1 MTTAVP
7 AAGLGRLLPRIR
19 RGKPLLILC
28 CLFLAVLFV
37 VVVAGQWLEPQD
49 PAHQDLLATSQAP
62 GAHHLL
68 GTDALGRDILS
79 RVFAGARSAVL
90 GPLVIAAG
98 AMVVGTVFGL
108 LAGYRGGWTETLIL
122 RVCEFLYA
130 MPGALVAIVVV
141 GILGGG
147 LPVAIGVLV
156 VLFAPWD
163 ARLVHS
169 VVIQQRNL
177 PYVEAARTLG
187 LPAWRVMGVHILPN
201 IAPTVVANVLLDF
214 VSAIIAVSSLAFL
227 GLGLPAGSP
236 DWGVM
241 IADNRALLGIN
252 SWAVIAP
259 AVLIVLA
266 ASAMTVVGDWVY
278 DTLSGSVA
286 GRD

>member
-1 MTTAVP
+1 MTAAVP
-7 AAGLGRLLPRIR
+7 ATGVGRLLPKIR
-19 RGKPLLILC
+19 RGKPLLALC
-28 CLFLAVLFV
+28 FVFLAVLLL
-37 VVVAGQWLEPQD
+37 VVVAGQWLEPLD

-62 GAHHLL
+62 GPHHLL

-79 RVFAGARSAVL
+79 RVVAGARSAVL
-90 GPLVIAAG
+90 GPLIIAAG
-98 AMVVGTVFGL
+98 AMVVGTVLGL
-108 LAGYRGGWTETLIL
+108 LAGYRGGWIETLIL

-169 VVIQQRNL
+169 VVIQQRNQ

-187 LPAWRVMGVHILPN
+187 LPTWRVMGVHILPN

-259 AVLIVLA
+259 AALIVLA

-278 DTLSGSVA
+278 DSLSGSVA